1 MCNKLQYLAYLLLN
15 MTSIRAL
22 KCEVKVRD
30 LKQLKLQTYGAMC
43 PV

>member
-1 MCNKLQYLAYLLLN
+1 